1 MYCDNQSA
9 RHIVAN
15 SVFHERMKHIEID
28 CHFIREKVHHIPLSN
43 STILTN
49 QNIFIYRHFKGKC
62 TDKKKLINEWDS
74 FTMGYFDNI
83 DNGPLNKYKK
93 NLKKNIDVFF

>member
-1 MYCDNQSA
+1 MN
-9 RHIVAN
+9 N
-15 SVFHERMKHIEID
+15 SVTSINETIS
-28 CHFIREKVHHIPLSN
+28 HHIPLSN
-43 STILTN
+43 STMLTN

-93 NLKKNIDVFF
+93 KYRCVLLVLD